1 VLQDEL
7 RKKKA
12 SKTFASVPEIF
23 LYRIGETP
31 NDIAFDFPDAREV
44 WQTMTW
50 KEAGERVKA
59 IAAGLRAL
67 GIQLE
72 ERCAILSLTRIEW
85 LLADIGILCAGGATT
100 TIYPSNTPAECE
112 YILVDSATRIVFA
125 EDASQVAKLVE
136 IRAQIPNVF
145 KVVVIDGQASA
156 DGWVMTLGDL
166 EKLGKTTDASDPDAW
181 ISRIQQIQRQHLA
194 TLIYT
199 SGTTGV
205 PKGVEL
211 LHDCWVYTAEAL
223 DAVDIFIPDDKQF
236 LWLPMSHSFGKVL
249 EGIAIAGNVRTAI
262 DGRIHKIVDN
272 LAVVRPTWM
281 AAAPRIFEKVY
292 NRIIAGVEAGSP
304 LRKRIFY
311 WALGVGR
318 EVSKVRQRYEE
329 PSGLLAI
336 KWKIAEKLVFS
347 KVKERFGGRVR
358 FFISGSAPL
367 SLDMAEFFHAAG
379 ILILEG
385 YGLTESSAA
394 SFVGLPDSFK
404 FGTVGTILPGGE
416 VKIAP
421 ETGEILFKSR
431 GIMRGYHNLPEATAE
446 TLKDGWL
453 CTGDKGELDEKQRL
467 KITGRIKELIKTSG
481 GKYVAPAFLESR
493 IKALCPYIS
502 QVVVH
507 GDRRNFCSALV
518 TMDPEGLPGWAKDN
532 GLDGKTYAELTKE
545 PAVIAM
551 VQEAINKLNSEQ
563 PSYSTIKKFAILER
577 DFTVEDGELTASLKV
592 KRRHVEDK
600 FMSVLDSFYSGSV
613 KEL

>member
-12 SKTFASVPEIF
+12 TKAFSSVPEIF

-31 NDIAFDFPDAREV
+31 DDIAFDYPDARDV

-50 KEAGERVKA
+50 REAGARVKA
-59 IAAGLRAL
+59 IAGGLRAL
-67 GIQLE
+67 GIGIE
-72 ERCAILSLTRIEW
+72 DRCAIVSLTRVEW

-100 TIYPSNTPAECE
+100 TIYPSNTVAECK
-112 YILVDSATRIVFA
+112 YILEDSATRVVFA
-125 EDASQVAKLVE
+125 EDASQVEKLLAVRSE
-136 IRAQIPNVF
+136 LPGLF
-145 KVVVIDGQASA
+145 KVIVIDGKGSD
-156 DGWVMTLGDL
+156 DGWVITLADL
-166 EKLGKTTDASDPDAW
+166 EALGRKDDEASPNAW
-181 ISRIQQIQRQHLA
+181 HARIQELRRDHLA

-223 DAVDIFIPDDKQF
+223 DDVNLFQPDDKQF

-262 DGRIHKIVDN
+262 DGRIPKIVDN

-292 NRIIAGVEAGSP
+292 NRIVAGVEAGSP
-304 LRKRIFY
+304 LRRRIFY
-311 WALGVGR
+311 WALEVGR
-318 EVSKVRQRYEE
+318 EVSKVRQSYKE
-329 PSGLLAI
+329 PTGLLAV

-394 SFVGLPDSFK
+394 SVVNMPSNFK
-404 FGTVGTILPGGE
+404 FGTVGPVLPGGE
-416 VKIAP
+416 LRIV
-421 ETGEILFKSR
+421 EGTGEVLIKSR
-431 GIMRGYHNLPEATAE
+431 GVMRGYHNMPEETAATLE
-446 TLKDGWL
+446 NGWL
-453 CTGDKGELDEKQRL
+453 HTGDKGELDEQKRL

-481 GKYVAPAFLESR
+481 GKYVAPAALESR
-493 IKALCPYIS
+493 LKALCPYVS

-507 GDRRNFCSALV
+507 GDNRNFCSALF
-518 TMDPEGLPGWAKDN
+518 TMDPEGLPGWASEH
-532 GLDGKTYAELTKE
+532 GLDGKSYTELTKE
-545 PAVIAM
+545 PAVLAL
-551 VQEAINKLNSEQ
+551 VQKAVDTLNGDL
-563 PSYSTIKKFAILER
+563 PSYSTIKRIAILPK

-592 KRRHVEDK
+592 KRRHVEQLH
-600 FMSVLDSFYSGSV
+600 MGLLDSFYEGSV
-613 KEL
+613 KSL